1 MMEYGTGETFW
12 NIVLSIS
19 KEQVYN
25 AGALN
30 TEGIII
36 VPIIL
41 IISIIIQ

>member
-1 MMEYGTGETFW
+1 MMEYETGETFR

-25 AGALN
+25 AGTLN
-30 TEGIII
+30 KKGIII

-41 IISIIIQ
+41 MLSIIIQ